1 MCMFYNHIFGE
12 KRETGEKIRSAGFSY
27 IIMCICL
34 TEENGVKANENK
46 QQGKTIGKTKT
57 KYTR

>member
-1 MCMFYNHIFGE
+1 MR
-12 KRETGEKIRSAGFSY
+12 RETGEKIRSAGFSY
-27 IIMCICL
+27 IIMCTCL

-57 KYTR
+57 K